1 MHNQFVF
8 LTWYTHTLPVKN
20 SNKSLLNWIELI
32 LNNHEIFFGQ
42 RRKNRIVLLK
52 TSGFESKYIIKI
64 QNGRHKQKSGQ
75 HTLARQKIYKKQLL
89 KTKAIVPKSTT

>member
-8 LTWYTHTLPVKN
+8 LT
-20 SNKSLLNWIELI
+20 

-42 RRKNRIVLLK
+42 RRKNRIVILK
-52 TSGFESKYIIKI
+52 TRGSAPACYGELSGFESKYIVKT

-75 HTLARQKIYKKQLL
+75 HTLASQKIYNKNNF
-89 KTKAIVPKSTT
+89 